1 MPDAKRKEAGKL
13 RVLVVGTSR
22 LMTSAWSAAIGS
34 SSTIETVGE
43 VTSPEEAL
51 ALVPHSDVVL
61 FCALTQVEAGVEWV
75 RVITRAFPESR
86 ILAVGIPNLEH
97 VILGYVE
104 AGACAY
110 LSDEETIDCVLESL
124 SGAVHGQAYVAPE
137 VAPALIARLARLRQ
151 AYVEPESL
159 GSRLGALTPREREI
173 LELIAQNLGNR
184 QIADRLLIEI
194 GTVKNHV
201 HSILDKLSMESRH
214 QVAAHL
220 IGRKGIWGEME
231 LDPLVSSRPV
241 LQETGNPAPAGKS
254 DGHERRR
261 DEFLLAPS
269 PRSREDV

>member
-1 MPDAKRKEAGKL
+1 MERVNPGMPDAKRKEAGKL

-110 LSDEETIDCVLESL
+110 VSDEETIDCVLESL

-194 GTVKNHV
+194 GTVKKPRAQHPGQVV
-201 HSILDKLSMESRH
+201 HGEPSPGRGPSDRA
-214 QVAAHL
+214 QGHL
-220 IGRKGIWGEME
+220 GGNGAGPVGLQPSGLAGNWQPGPGRKVGW
-231 LDPLVSSRPV
+231 
-241 LQETGNPAPAGKS
+241 A
-254 DGHERRR
+254 
-261 DEFLLAPS
+261 
-269 PRSREDV
+269 